1 MPAVDGFGQLAGIG
15 TLREAM
21 MQSAGRLYVA
31 AAAAL
36 GLFGILGEMAE
47 TAGAADRPT
56 PAASLRVTPAAS
68 SDSVASGN
76 QLQLGRRRIGQ
87 AYVAGSTSQAPAT
100 DAPPAPV
107 DPDAPA
113 TETPASPQIVESGN
127 GAPPNVAS
135 PQIPFVAPRGA
146 SAIHERLR
154 AKRMAR
160 VQQMKQ
166 QAQQNGDTQ
175 GVERAQYLEGM
186 VNELHNKGLFNF
198 GQKVMS
204 AMQEGKL
211 KLPGSGEPAASGSSI
226 ELPETDLGESA
237 PLPETDLGAPAALPT
252 DGAAPEAVPQLPPA
266 PDDGG
271 DAPPANN

>member
-1 MPAVDGFGQLAGIG
+1 
-15 TLREAM
+15 
-21 MQSAGRLYVA
+21 MQSASRLGVA

-36 GLFGILGEMAE
+36 GLFGICGVMAE
-47 TAGAADRPT
+47 SAGAADRPT
-56 PAASLRVTPAAS
+56 PATSLQAPPAAS
-68 SDSVASGN
+68 SDSVATGN

-87 AYVAGSTSQAPAT
+87 AYVAGSSNQASPA

-107 DPDAPA
+107 DPDAPT
-113 TETPASPQIVESGN
+113 TEAPANPQVVTPRN
-127 GAPPNVAS
+127 GAPQNFAL
-135 PQIPFVAPRGA
+135 PQIPFIAPPGA

-154 AKRMAR
+154 AKRLAR

-211 KLPGSGEPAASGSSI
+211 KLPGSGEAAASGSSV
-226 ELPETDLGESA
+226 ELPETDLGASA
-237 PLPETDLGAPAALPT
+237 PLPETDLGAPAAIPT
-252 DGAAPEAVPQLPPA
+252 DDAAAQPEAKTAPEAVPQLPPA

-271 DAPPANN
+271 DAPPASN